1 MAYFYVSAFKTAGN
15 VAIGYP
21 FHTERISVPGSS
33 TAIVHPDSKAT
44 SVEKMIVRIGT
55 DIDVQYLRGTS
66 PTADAESEPLFAG
79 QVEHIELVSGDKL
92 SVIAKV
98 A

>member
-21 FHTERISVPGSS
+21 FYTERVAVPGTSDV
-33 TAIVHPDSKAT
+33 INHPDSTPT

-55 DIDVQYLRGTS
+55 DVDSQYLRGTS
-66 PTADAESEPLFAG
+66 PVADSESEPLFAG
-79 QVEHIELVSGDKL
+79 QVEHVELVSGDKF
-92 SVIAKV
+92 SVIAK
-98 A
+98 AA